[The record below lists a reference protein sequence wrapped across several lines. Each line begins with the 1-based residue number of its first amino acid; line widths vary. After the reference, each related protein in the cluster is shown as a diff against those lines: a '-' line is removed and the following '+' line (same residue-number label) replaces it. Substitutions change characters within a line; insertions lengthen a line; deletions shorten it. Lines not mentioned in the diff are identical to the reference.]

1 MKHFLCLLCLFASF
15 ALPCVSAR
23 AEALLSVCINEICS
37 SNSGHYT
44 IEGSAPDYVELR
56 NLTSQELALDGFF
69 VSDDEDHLQKFS
81 LAGYSVPGNGYL
93 ILAANK
99 KELPFKLSASEKGE
113 LFLSD
118 EEGRILQRVSL
129 PPLEK
134 DATYSLQENGEWHIT
149 EPSPLTANME
159 GTPYVETVYVA
170 SPRFSHEAGF
180 YDAPFDLTLEGYKT
194 YSLYYTTDGSVP
206 DEHSTLY
213 TGPIHIED
221 ATSQPNTNSMRTDIT
236 VKGVTPPSDLVKKA
250 TIIRAVA
257 IDPEGNRSND
267 VVKTYFVGFQNY
279 KAYQNI
285 AVLSIVADPY
295 DLFDENDGIYVRGKV
310 YQEWLSDQN
319 RNQELATPTI
329 PTNYRMRGRE
339 WEIPVGI
346 QWFDEDNSLKLSQR
360 AGLRIHGNW
369 SREKAKKSFN
379 LYARKEYE
387 ASTFQYDILAGLPA
401 KEKLVVRANMGKDS
415 LIHAMLRETGIPV
428 SAYTPCLT
436 FVNGEFW
443 GVYEI
448 REKQDEED
456 IASYFDMSSKD
467 LLVIK
472 NSDLVAG
479 EAPEDIKASSSTK
492 AVYRDLRDKISK
504 MDLSASNGY
513 EDADAIIDLDNYITY
528 TAGIAYLNNSD
539 FRDNFTMWRTA
550 EKGGGKY
557 QDARWRWIFQDL
569 DNCCAYYSGAT
580 EMISYLSTDVIFT
593 SLWKNKT
600 FQTNF
605 LTRIMDYANVELTPE
620 YVKEFVT
627 PVQTFYN
634 PYLQETNSRYSSNDP
649 SNPDPG
655 LIEISSF
662 VYFFQ
667 IRRDA
672 VIQQFT
678 DLFQLKR
685 GTSTLL
691 LNNLPEG
698 IAMEVNGHQ
707 AHIYGN
713 SWTGVYFTGCTVTF
727 TAGDIP
733 GYQFM
738 GWNEGD
744 TFITA
749 ERKIEISTD
758 QDRTLT
764 PVYEELPAIMII
776 NEKATVS
783 GTGMYGFTKRLENSS
798 EECMLMP
805 DADIE
810 ADLRYA
816 DRSIM
821 FRLEASIMGPIGF
834 TLSVPWKGYET
845 AGGIMILSSR
855 DASDLEWHVLGRND
869 GFYQELPMNISS
881 SADGRLR
888 LSFIIPEELLY
899 ASSIDIRLEVQAKKA
914 PASFSLHSL
923 RLYGIPIGE
932 SLAEAHE
939 YARKA
944 VAAGAEAQY
953 IPDFERM
960 RDWSDAEIEAETISL
975 RNQLQAVMAE
985 KMVSTVSALSLS
997 YPAMEGLETFP
1008 AVMIDDKLI
1017 QAFYNENTI
1026 EFFLPIGPTVY
1037 IYEIID
1043 GTPHLQSTV
1052 INNGGFFSLSKHE
1065 GIFVF
1070 LDQPVEDIRFHA
1082 AFDTEPIPDA
1092 MLSSLFFGI
1101 EPPNYIWMNIE
1112 TFTEY
1117 QEETAIGLPA
1127 KWFNKNT
1134 FVYRAQDDTL
1144 RFIEKKPSV
1153 NGALRL
1159 VPTEGRYLLLD
1170 DSLETYS
1177 EKGDWLQR
1185 EIAENRRIYELENQK
1200 RAKMESLLFIAG
1212 GGLFAALL
1220 VGTVVVLILRRKKK

>member
-1 MKHFLCLLCLFASF
+1 VKHILCLFCLFASF
-15 ALPCVSAR
+15 ALPFASVR
-23 AEALLSVCINEICS
+23 AEALLSVCINEICA
-37 SNSGHYT
+37 SNAGHYT
-44 IEGSAPDYVELR
+44 IGGSAPDYVELH
-56 NLTSQELALDGFF
+56 NLTDQALSLDGFF
-69 VSDDEDHLQKFS
+69 ISDDEDHLLKFS
-81 LAGYSVPGNGYL
+81 LDGYRIPENGY
-93 ILAANK
+93 IVLAADK
-99 KELPFKLSASEKGE
+99 KEMPFKLSVSGGDE

-118 EEGRILQRVSL
+118 ADGNILQRVSL

-134 DATYSLQENGEWHIT
+134 DETYSLQENGEWQLT
-149 EPSPLTANME
+149 DPSPLGENME
-159 GTPYVETVYVA
+159 GVPYVAKVYVA

-180 YDAPFDLTLEGYKT
+180 YDDPFDLTLEGYKT
-194 YSLYYTTDGSVP
+194 YKLYYTTDGSVP

-221 ATSQPNTNSMRTDIT
+221 ATSQPNTNSMKTDIT

-267 VVKTYFVGFQNY
+267 VVKTYFVSFQNY

-504 MDLSASNGY
+504 MVLSASNGY

-655 LIEISSF
+655 LKEISSF

-698 IAMEVNGHQ
+698 IALDVNGHQ

-744 TFITA
+744 TFITS

-764 PVYEELPAIMII
+764 PVYEELPTIMII
-776 NEKATVS
+776 NEKATVN
-783 GTGMYGFTKRLENSS
+783 GTGMYGFTKRLEKSS

-821 FRLEASIMGPIGF
+821 FRLDASIKGPIGF

-845 AGGIMILSSR
+845 AGGIMILSSQ

-869 GFYQELPMNISS
+869 NAYQELPMKITG
-881 SADGRLR
+881 AAGGRLR
-888 LSFIIPEELLY
+888 LSFTIPAELLY
-899 ASSIDIRLEVQAKKA
+899 ASPIDIRLEVQAEKS
-914 PASFSLHSL
+914 PVSFSLHTL
-923 RLYGIPIGE
+923 RLYGIPISA
-932 SLAEAHE
+932 SLAQAHE
-939 YARKA
+939 YSRRAA
-944 VAAGAEAQY
+944 AAGAEAQY

-960 RDWSDAEIEAETISL
+960 RDWSDEEIDAETISL
-975 RNQLQAVMAE
+975 RTQLQAVMAE
-985 KMVSTVSALSLS
+985 KAVSTVSALSLP
-997 YPAMEGLETFP
+997 YPALEGLETYP
-1008 AVMIDDKLI
+1008 TVTVDEQLI
-1017 QAFYNENTI
+1017 QAFYNEGTI
-1026 EFFLPIGPTVY
+1026 DLSVPTGSTVY
-1037 IYEIID
+1037 MYEIID
-1043 GTPHLQSTV
+1043 ETPRLQSTML
-1052 INNGGFFSLSKHE
+1052 NASGFFQLGKHE
-1065 GIFVF
+1065 GVFIF
-1070 LDQPVEDIRFHA
+1070 LDKAVEDIRFHA
-1082 AFDTEPIPDA
+1082 AFDTEPISDA
-1092 MLSSLFFGI
+1092 MLSNVFFDI
-1101 EPPNYIWMNIE
+1101 APKNYIWMNIE

-1117 QEETAIGLPA
+1117 QEESAISLPA

-1134 FVYRAQDDTL
+1134 FVYRVQDDTL
-1144 RFIEKKPSV
+1144 LFIEEKPSA

-1177 EKGDWLQR
+1177 EKGDWMQK

-1200 RAKMESLLFIAG
+1200 REKMKKLLIIAG
-1212 GGLFAALL
+1212 AGLATLLL
-1220 VGTVVVLILRRKKK
+1220 VGTVVVLILRQKKK